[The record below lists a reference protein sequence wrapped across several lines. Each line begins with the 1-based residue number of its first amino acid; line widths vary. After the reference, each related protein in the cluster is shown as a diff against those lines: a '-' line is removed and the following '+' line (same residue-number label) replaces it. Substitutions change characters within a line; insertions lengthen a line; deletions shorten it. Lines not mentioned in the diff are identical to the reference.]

1 MGGTRGRGQ
10 EDKGTRGQ
18 EDKGTR
24 GEGQWDLVWVQDIFN
39 FTSVIPVT
47 EENKFGIRFTESTK
61 IIIFQETNGDG
72 KLHKF
77 K

>member
-1 MGGTRGRGQ
+1 MVRWRAKGEGQ
-10 EDKGTRGQ
+10 GDKGQ
-18 EDKGTR
+18 
-24 GEGQWDLVWVQDIFN
+24 GEGQWDLVRVQDIFN

-61 IIIFQETNGDG
+61 IIFQEAKREG
-72 KLHKF
+72 KLLKF